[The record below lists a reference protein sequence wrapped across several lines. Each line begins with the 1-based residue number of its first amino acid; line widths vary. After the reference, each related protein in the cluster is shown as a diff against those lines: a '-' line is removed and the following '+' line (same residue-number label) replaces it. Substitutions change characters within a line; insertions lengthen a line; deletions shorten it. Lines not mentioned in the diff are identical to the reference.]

1 MRKPARPNPGPEVP
15 HVLPLQ
21 PGFPVRMRRFVVVFA
36 ICLLLGFGL
45 VLAPF
50 AQPVVTSFTEG
61 LVEVSGRLIR
71 FFGGR
76 AVVTGNLLQSPANHF
91 GIQMVNGCNALNVT
105 LLLWAAVLAF
115 PASWSQKAKGLLAGT
130 AAIHAVNVVRF
141 VSLFYIGQYNQAWF
155 DFAHWYLWE
164 SVMMLD
170 TLVVFWIWVHMVR
183 RSGSM
188 RDASPQ

>member
-1 MRKPARPNPGPEVP
+1 MQKPARPSLGPEVP
-15 HVLPLQ
+15 HVTPLQ

-50 AQPVVTSFTEG
+50 AQPVVNSFTEG
-61 LVEVSGRLIR
+61 LVQVSGRLIR
-71 FFGGR
+71 FFGGG
-76 AVVTGNLLQSPANHF
+76 AVVRGNLLESPASHF
-91 GIQMVNGCNALNVT
+91 EIQMVNGCNALNVT

-115 PASWSQKAKGLLAGT
+115 PSSWSQKAKGLLAGT
-130 AAIHAVNVVRF
+130 AAIHVVNVVRF
-141 VSLFYIGQYNQAWF
+141 ISLFYLGQYNRAWF

-188 RDASPQ
+188 PDASPQ